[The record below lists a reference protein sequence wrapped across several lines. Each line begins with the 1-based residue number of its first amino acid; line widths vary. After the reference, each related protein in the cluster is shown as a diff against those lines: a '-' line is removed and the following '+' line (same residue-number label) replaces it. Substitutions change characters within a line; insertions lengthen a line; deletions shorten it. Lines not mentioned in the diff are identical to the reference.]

1 MSNLTPQERQVRIR
15 ELKQAIEELE
25 AGMPSEMDE
34 QQHEKID
41 ELEQYFDAVETKFT
55 SLKIFWE
62 DLKQSLK
69 NSKHDELDKPE

>member
-1 MSNLTPQERQVRIR
+1 MSNLTPQERQIRIR

-25 AGMPSEMDE
+25 AGMPNEMDE
-34 QQHEKID
+34 RQHEKID

-55 SLKIFWE
+55 SLKVFWE

-69 NSKHDELDKPE
+69 HSKQD

>member
-69 NSKHDELDKPE
+69 NQKSDH

>member
-1 MSNLTPQERQVRIR
+1 MTNLTPQERQVRIR

-25 AGMPSEMDE
+25 AGMPNEMDE

-41 ELEQYFDAVETKFT
+41 QLEQYFDAVETKFT

-69 NSKHDELDKPE
+69 TQNSKHD

>member
-25 AGMPSEMDE
+25 AGMPNEMDE

-69 NSKHDELDKPE
+69 NSKQD

>member
-1 MSNLTPQERQVRIR
+1 MTNLTPQERQVRIR

-25 AGMPSEMDE
+25 AGMPNEMDE

-41 ELEQYFDAVETKFT
+41 QLEQYFDAVETKFT

-62 DLKQSLK
+62 DLKESLK
-69 NSKHDELDKPE
+69 TQNSKHD

>member
-69 NSKHDELDKPE
+69 DSKQD

>member
-25 AGMPSEMDE
+25 AGMPNEMDE

-41 ELEQYFDAVETKFT
+41 QLEQYFDAVETKFT
-55 SLKIFWE
+55 SLKVFWE

-69 NSKHDELDKPE
+69 TQHSKHE

>member
-15 ELKQAIEELE
+15 ELKHAIEELE

-69 NSKHDELDKPE
+69 DSKQD

>member
-69 NSKHDELDKPE
+69 NSKQD

>member
-25 AGMPSEMDE
+25 AGMPNEMDE

-41 ELEQYFDAVETKFT
+41 QLEQYFDAVETKFT
-55 SLKIFWE
+55 SLKVFWE

-69 NSKHDELDKPE
+69 TQNSKHD